1 MATKLPGLIGNNS
14 QYVELCDGDW
24 RVVLQKQIDTA
35 QIKQTCQLEKRIYP
49 SRYIKRND
57 TNWATRPMPQAGIA
71 APEIWI
77 SNRPARRMFMLNH
90 KNLIIFLLKVIKFDS
105 EIWSFFCLIV
115 KFDSNLTWKCDH
127 AAATDKNGN
136 FLGIKTY
143 PRQRTNSGSVLCL
156 VHTPTRLQRTI
167 RCISIFAWKFHS
179 FIRHRSSATNCE
191 EGFQ

>member
-1 MATKLPGLIGNNS
+1 MSWNRGNTNFVLSETSNHKRKENKSHWLGKISHKREQRNKWQRTSPAWSGTIANTSNCAMAIEGLFFKNRLTLP
-14 QYVELCDGDW
+14 
-24 RVVLQKQIDTA
+24 

-77 SNRPARRMFMLNH
+77 SNRALPARRMFMLNH

-115 KFDSNLTWKCDH
+115 KFDSNLLNLKVWPC
-127 AAATDKNGN
+127 
-136 FLGIKTY
+136 
-143 PRQRTNSGSVLCL
+143 R
-156 VHTPTRLQRTI
+156 
-167 RCISIFAWKFHS
+167 
-179 FIRHRSSATNCE
+179 RHRQNW
-191 EGFQ
+191 